1 MAESMNIHI
10 RGGRVIDPQNHLDSI
25 EDLFISQ
32 GKIVAIGKMPE
43 SFSADKTIDAE
54 NQVVCPGL
62 VDLSVRMREP
72 GLEYKATMKTECAAA
87 AAGGITT
94 CCCPPDTRPI
104 IDNPAMANMLTH
116 RGEEIGLTRVLP
128 IGALTTELGGKMLS
142 DLHAL
147 SQAGCIAFSNADM
160 PITNTLVIRRAMEY
174 ASSFDLLIILH
185 ANDPWLT
192 DDGCMHEGEIST
204 RLGLAGIPEAAETA
218 IVARDLALIEQTGV
232 RAHFAR
238 ITCARSV
245 DLIVQARERGLK
257 VTADVAIHHL
267 HLTDFDVGSFNTLC
281 RVMPPLRSERDKNH
295 LREAVALGHIQA
307 ICSDH
312 QPHEKDAKLAAFSEA
327 EPGISGLETLLPLGL
342 KLVDEGIIDMN
353 TLISSLSSEPATVLG
368 IDAGSLSASSQAD
381 ICIFDP
387 TAEYLLDES
396 TFISKGR
403 NTPFSNW
410 PLKGRVSHTIHAGR
424 LVYSATQG

>member
-1 MAESMNIHI
+1 MAEPINIHI
-10 RGGRVIDPQNHLDSI
+10 RGGRIIDPLNHVDSI

-32 GKIVAIGKMPE
+32 GKVAARGKAPDG
-43 SFSADKTIDAE
+43 FTADTTIDAE

-72 GLEYKATMKTECAAA
+72 GLEYKATLMSECAAA

-104 IDNPAMANMLTH
+104 IDTPAMANMLTH
-116 RGEEIGLTRVLP
+116 RGVEIGSTQVLP
-128 IGALTTELGGKMLS
+128 IGAITTELGGEMLS
-142 DLHAL
+142 DMYAL
-147 SQAGCIAFSNADM
+147 SQAGCVAFSNADI

-174 ASSFDLLIILH
+174 ASSFDLLMILH

-218 IVARDLALIEQTGV
+218 IIARDLALIEQTGV
-232 RAHFAR
+232 KAHFAR
-238 ITCARSV
+238 ISCARSIE
-245 DLIVQARERGLK
+245 LILEARERGLK
-257 VTADVAIHHL
+257 VSADVAIHHL
-267 HLTDFDVGSFNTLC
+267 HLTDFDVGSFNSLC
-281 RVMPPLRSERDKNH
+281 RVMPPLRSERDKDR
-295 LREAVALGHIQA
+295 LRQAVAAGEIQA

-342 KLVDEGIIDMN
+342 KLVDEDIIDMN
-353 TLISSLSSEPATVLG
+353 TLISSLSSGPASIIGINAGDLG
-368 IDAGSLSASSQAD
+368 PGKQAD
-381 ICIFDP
+381 VCIFDP
-387 TAEYLLDES
+387 ASEYLLDSS
-396 TFISKGR
+396 TFLSKGR
-403 NTPFSNW
+403 NTPFQNW
-410 PLKGRVSHTIHAGR
+410 PLRGRVSHTIHAGR
-424 LVYSATQG
+424 LAYSVT